1 MPNNKKTIYLEI
13 TTKCNL
19 ACPFCPS
26 SDEKNHFDMDI
37 KKCKEVIDKIK
48 DNVEILYFHVLGEP
62 ILHSNFSEIV
72 EYAHQNGLKL
82 GLTTNGVEINKIT
95 KVMLEEEYFEKI
107 NISLQCLI
115 KFSNERRKKYLDNL
129 KQFIVFKNMH
139 SPKLPINLRLWN
151 DKSKKEINDLN
162 QKIEDTINDWLNEQ
176 NYQNIRFSY
185 ADEFVWPNLNSDIV
199 LPYTNCL
206 GAKKQIAILID
217 GSVVSCCLDYNGNT
231 KIGNIFEEPF
241 DTILNSQLFKNVVRG
256 FCDKKPYFEICKK
269 CSYRLRFK

>member
-1 MPNNKKTIYLEI
+1 MNDTICAISTALGVGAI
-13 TTKCNL
+13 
-19 ACPFCPS
+19 S
-26 SDEKNHFDMDI
+26 IIRVSGDEAIDI
-37 KKCKEVIDKIK
+37 V
-48 DNVEILYFHVLGEP
+48 
-62 ILHSNFSEIV
+62 
-72 EYAHQNGLKL
+72 
-82 GLTTNGVEINKIT
+82 NKIFDKDLT
-95 KVMLEEEYFEKI
+95 KKEDILVKYESFVDMNSKDLYG
-107 NISLQCLI
+107 LI
-115 KFSNERRKKYLDNL
+115 KEKYDKVYYQELQQKTTLIGVHRDDFSIYLDNL

-176 NYQNIRFSY
+176 DYQNIRFSY

-217 GSVVSCCLDYNGNT
+217 GSVVSCCLDHNGNT

>member
-1 MPNNKKTIYLEI
+1 M
-13 TTKCNL
+13 
-19 ACPFCPS
+19 
-26 SDEKNHFDMDI
+26 
-37 KKCKEVIDKIK
+37 
-48 DNVEILYFHVLGEP
+48 
-62 ILHSNFSEIV
+62 
-72 EYAHQNGLKL
+72 
-82 GLTTNGVEINKIT
+82 
-95 KVMLEEEYFEKI
+95 
-107 NISLQCLI
+107 
-115 KFSNERRKKYLDNL
+115 
-129 KQFIVFKNMH
+129 
-139 SPKLPINLRLWN
+139 
-151 DKSKKEINDLN
+151 
-162 QKIEDTINDWLNEQ
+162 NEQ